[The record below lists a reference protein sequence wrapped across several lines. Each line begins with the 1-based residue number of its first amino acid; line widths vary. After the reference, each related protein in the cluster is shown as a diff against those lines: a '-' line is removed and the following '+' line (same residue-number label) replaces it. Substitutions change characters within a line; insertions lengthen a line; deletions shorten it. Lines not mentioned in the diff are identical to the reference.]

1 MIDKKMGRPSKAEA
15 EKLERT
21 TVYMTKADRNRV
33 EELARYRGV
42 NYSTLMRQIAL
53 DALRQEGL

>member
-1 MIDKKMGRPSKAEA
+1 MSDKKMGRPSKAEA

-21 TVYMTKADRNRV
+21 TVYMTKTDRNRV

-53 DALRQEGL
+53 DVLRQEGL